1 MFILHRLSLAAL
13 LLAAAAAGFFATR
26 VREQDRLLDA
36 FIARSLAGVDRAD
49 SDAVVL
55 ALAREVHAHTDR
67 GVRAADLTTYDRLES
82 VSPFNMTTAVA
93 LRYGAFGVV
102 GHPPFGPCGTMTRVL
117 LNACWRLGIPAR
129 KLHLIPPP
137 RDTVDIH
144 TIMEWRTGG
153 RWKVIAPSEN
163 FVWHARDG
171 RIATLEEIR
180 ADPNGLRRGV
190 RDDPVVRHRLRR
202 PASRAL
208 GEVPGPSTKADPRR
222 AGRTPVSRDGDAA
235 PVRRSAPA
243 HDAHGGRRLRA
254 LRPRRSGDAA
264 APSPGA
270 EPRSV
275 ARRSAR
281 ASARGASPGGTE
293 ASRPPPAHERTAPPR
308 GARGEIVDRL

>member
-180 ADPNGLRRGV
+180 ADPTVFAEVYATIPGFAVGFDDPRRVRWEKFPAPLRRWIRG
-190 RDDPVVRHRLRR
+190 
-202 PASRAL
+202 AL
-208 GEVPGPSTKADPRR
+208 GERRYREMETPRLYDDPRR
-222 AGRTPVSRDGDAA
+222 LMMLTAAGACALFALAALATRRRRRPEPSR
-235 PVRRSAPA
+235 
-243 HDAHGGRRLRA
+243 
-254 LRPRRSGDAA
+254 
-264 APSPGA
+264 
-270 EPRSV
+270 
-275 ARRSAR
+275 AR
-281 ASARGASPGGTE
+281 
-293 ASRPPPAHERTAPPR
+293 
-308 GARGEIVDRL
+308 